1 MDNIELIDTVSKA
14 MRTAWQLGQT
24 YWRQADSDFTSDHRR
39 SDETQRKYDMLVQE
53 TIAALSRSQDT
64 LRCQCCGYLVTES
77 EHRGCLR
84 SAERSQDVA
93 RVAEDEPSEAQKH
106 ILAEQESL
114 IHPATQ
120 VFFRAGLLACREY
133 MARFVQHE
141 SPTIAASIRANW
153 WPFLGQD
160 FGPPRKLEWSE
171 ITVGEYG
178 EEGFRAKNAD
188 EVSPTQEA
196 LPVALGFLQSIDPG
210 YRRATIDMGM
220 EQSIQRELAP
230 QPPQAG
236 ASAQC
241 KTCGGSRMVDDGE
254 ITGSGGIEFENG
266 PIKCVKDCPDC
277 ATPAPAEPKGKWH
290 DDYEAKG
297 TIAHL
302 DLDNH
307 RLRRAM
313 QKIMARLAELLDEDQ
328 FANIES
334 IVKGVGV
341 EPPEQRA
348 ATLSPQQIEEIMEQA
363 QVFASAWSLV
373 GGVFDHGD
381 ALETAE
387 QEKANMRALLAT
399 IYGVPNE

>member
-53 TIAALSRSQDT
+53 TIAALSRSQDAP
-64 LRCQCCGYLVTES
+64 RCQCCGYLVTES

-93 RVAEDEPSEAQKH
+93 RVADEPSEAQKV

-153 WPFLGQD
+153 WPSLGQD

-171 ITVGEYG
+171 MTVGEYG
-178 EEGFRAKNAD
+178 EEGFRAKTAD

-220 EQSIQRELAP
+220 ERSIQREVAAAP
-230 QPPQAG
+230 Q
-236 ASAQC
+236 
-241 KTCGGSRMVDDGE
+241 
-254 ITGSGGIEFENG
+254 IN
-266 PIKCVKDCPDC
+266 
-277 ATPAPAEPKGKWH
+277 PAE
-290 DDYEAKG
+290 
-297 TIAHL
+297 
-302 DLDNH
+302 
-307 RLRRAM
+307 
-313 QKIMARLAELLDEDQ
+313 
-328 FANIES
+328 
-334 IVKGVGV
+334 
-341 EPPEQRA
+341 
-348 ATLSPQQIEEIMEQA
+348 
-363 QVFASAWSLV
+363 
-373 GGVFDHGD
+373 
-381 ALETAE
+381 
-387 QEKANMRALLAT
+387 
-399 IYGVPNE
+399 